1 MLYIVSCFFSNPF
14 LDHSPFYTAIS
25 LLGQDRFQIF
35 PNAWLVYYPST
46 IQVFAVGIQQTLQ
59 QHLAPLDRAIV
70 AQINPQNVNGWL
82 GSDAW
87 TWVRQH
93 MN

>member
-1 MLYIVSCFFSNPF
+1 MLYIVSCFFSNQF

-25 LLGQDRFQIF
+25 QLGQDRFQIF
-35 PNAWLVYYPST
+35 PNAWLVYYSST
-46 IQVFAVGIQQTLQ
+46 IQVSALGIQQTLQ
-59 QHLAPLDRAIV
+59 QHLSPLDRAIV

-87 TWVRQH
+87 VWVRQH
-93 MN
+93 MI